1 MQCIAYLL
9 AASIGV
15 LMATSAV
22 AAGPYD
28 GTYVGTSMT
37 LSGTSTSSGKGA
49 ACQTTAAAPAPLT
62 IANGHAQTKW
72 GDSTLQGDVDAGG
85 KLVMH
90 SNLAGRFEGQI
101 SNGVVKGNYQGY
113 CIFALAWQ
121 KR

>member
-1 MQCIAYLL
+1 MLL
-9 AASIGV
+9 AGV
-15 LMATSAV
+15 SLLVATVAL
-22 AAGPYD
+22 AAGSYD
-28 GTYVGTSMT
+28 GTYLGTSMT
-37 LSGTSTSSGKGA
+37 LSGTSTGSSRGA
-49 ACQTTAAAPAPLT
+49 ACQTTASAPAPLT